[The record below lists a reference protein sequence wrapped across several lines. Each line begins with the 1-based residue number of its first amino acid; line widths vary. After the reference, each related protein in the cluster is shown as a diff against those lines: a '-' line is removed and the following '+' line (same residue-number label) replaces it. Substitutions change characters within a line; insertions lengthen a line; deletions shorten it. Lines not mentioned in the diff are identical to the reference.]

1 SVLEVQMDER
11 APAEVLLFTPK
22 ETPEDG
28 ADPID
33 QAGEAIIAMLHQ
45 AAQSSKE
52 NMERAVSMAHRLSI
66 KLRAAED
73 RIAQLQGEV
82 EHLQNRANR
91 AEQWLETIKQEI
103 EDNLIASI
111 EANRR
116 EPLAV
121 H

>member
-1 SVLEVQMDER
+1 
-11 APAEVLLFTPK
+11 
-22 ETPEDG
+22 
-28 ADPID
+28 
-33 QAGEAIIAMLHQ
+33 MLRQ
-45 AAQSSKE
+45 AAHLSEE
-52 NMERAVSMAHRLSI
+52 NLQCAMSMAHKLSVQ
-66 KLRAAED
+66 LRAAED

-82 EHLQNRANR
+82 EYLQNRANR
-91 AEQWLETIKQEI
+91 AEQWLETIKREI

>member
-1 SVLEVQMDER
+1 MAQRV
-11 APAEVLLFTPK
+11 PAELLVLAPKQTPQ
-22 ETPEDG
+22 DG

-33 QAGEAIIAMLHQ
+33 QAGHAVVAMLHQ
-45 AAQSSKE
+45 AAHLSEE
-52 NMERAVSMAHRLSI
+52 NLQRAMSMAHKLSVQ
-66 KLRAAED
+66 LRTAED

-82 EHLQNRANR
+82 EYLQNRANR

>member
-1 SVLEVQMDER
+1 MDER

-33 QAGEAIIAMLHQ
+33 QAGEAIVAMLHQ

-82 EHLQNRANR
+82 EHLQNGANR

-103 EDNLIASI
+103 DDNLIPSI
-111 EANRR
+111 APNPQ
-116 EPLAV
+116 PLAV

>member
-1 SVLEVQMDER
+1 
-11 APAEVLLFTPK
+11 
-22 ETPEDG
+22 
-28 ADPID
+28 
-33 QAGEAIIAMLHQ
+33 MLHQ
-45 AAQSSKE
+45 AAHLSEE
-52 NMERAVSMAHRLSI
+52 NLQRAMSMAHKVSVQ
-66 KLRAAED
+66 LRAAED

-91 AEQWLETIKQEI
+91 AEQWLETIKREI

-116 EPLAV
+116 GPLAV